1 MAVRAAAAPL
11 VFYPVRMAPSG
22 GSLPPT
28 EERGFAVWL
37 GAPRRRPPRAP
48 HLLRTAFNACKCDG
62 MIERA
67 PPAAVAAGW
76 AASAAANAGTVRKQ
90 KGGREEDGK
99 GWQAK

>member
-11 VFYPVRMAPSG
+11 VFYPVRWRLAEALSPTQRRAD
-22 GSLPPT
+22 SL
-28 EERGFAVWL
+28 WL
-37 GAPRRRPPRAP
+37 GAPPAPPPPRPP
-48 HLLRTAFNACKCDG
+48 LLRTAFNACKCDG

>member
-22 GSLPPT
+22 GSLPDGTPI
-28 EERGFAVWL
+28 FAL
-37 GAPRRRPPRAP
+37 CLAGGAAAPPPPRPPPLAYCFQCLQMRR
-48 HLLRTAFNACKCDG
+48 HDR
-62 MIERA
+62 ES
-67 PPAAVAAGW
+67 AAVAAWG